1 ETASNLPMPLMLLPF
16 LGSGFVPTGSMPAG
30 IRWFAENQPFTA
42 FIETLRG
49 LLMGTSMGN
58 SGLLTI
64 AWCVFIALGGH
75 QWARRLYDG
84 SAAR

>member
-1 ETASNLPMPLMLLPF
+1 
-16 LGSGFVPTGSMPAG
+16 
-30 IRWFAENQPFTA
+30 
-42 FIETLRG
+42 
-49 LLMGTSMGN
+49 MGTPMGN